1 VIKGKKSLRIF
12 NVSYDPKFLFSC
24 DFIISTLQQQG
35 KGAHRR
41 FIGPACFLSFFLSV
55 PAFSFMFFFSA
66 CFTLLTDI
74 LISLSVCV
82 YGFAYGYGCQPRL
95 FLVPDGVWRGFGGDW
110 VWSSFF
116 WLWEIPSGW
125 VRIFVMVYVYQW
137 CSLFL
142 FFMVLYVCL
151 RRRT

>member
-1 VIKGKKSLRIF
+1 
-12 NVSYDPKFLFSC
+12 
-24 DFIISTLQQQG
+24 
-35 KGAHRR
+35 
-41 FIGPACFLSFFLSV
+41 
-55 PAFSFMFFFSA
+55 MFFFSA

-74 LISLSVCV
+74 LISMSVCV
-82 YGFAYGYGCQPRL
+82 YGLGYGYGCQPKL
-95 FLVPDGVWRGFGGDW
+95 FLVPDGVWRGLGEDW

-142 FFMVLYVCL
+142 FFMVIYVCL
-151 RRRT
+151 PVAQDIDLSRIFCETTFCEIKSSLFRFSCIF